1 MLPSTVVEIFN
12 TDYTGYSLRNAD
24 FRSQRFDTIKYGKH
38 SLRYFGPFLWVKF
51 KCNLRAIPT
60 LKSFKNAVKKE
71 NLAPLARESGCKLG
85 LHSLQQLETRSDQ
98 ENMRGQRGTLR
109 ALAVICHCH

>member
-12 TDYTGYSLRNAD
+12 TDSSWYSLRKAD
-24 FRSQRFDTIKYGKH
+24 FRTQRFDTIKYGKH
-38 SLRYFGPFLWVKF
+38 SLRYFGPFLWAKL

-71 NLAPLARESGCKLG
+71 NLVQLVRESGYKDC
-85 LHSLQQLETRSDQ
+85 
-98 ENMRGQRGTLR
+98 TL
-109 ALAVICHCH
+109 CNN